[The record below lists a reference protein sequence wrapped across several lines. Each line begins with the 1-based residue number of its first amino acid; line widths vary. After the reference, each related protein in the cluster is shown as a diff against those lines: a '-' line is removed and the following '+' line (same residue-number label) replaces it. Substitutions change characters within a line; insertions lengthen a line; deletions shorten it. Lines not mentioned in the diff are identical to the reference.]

1 MDEGG
6 LDVEH
11 SFFTVYKERVKIR
24 SMVNERTGVLSEN
37 KIIMT
42 WYIMDMYRDELGN
55 HKSISI

>member
-11 SFFTVYKERVKIR
+11 SFITVYKERVKIR

-55 HKSISI
+55 HKSVSI